1 MCQKISIL
9 MGVYNCADTLPEA
22 IDSILNQTY
31 TNWQLIICD
40 DCSTD
45 NTYDIAKSYQ
55 DKHTDNI
62 ILIKNDVNRRLAYS
76 LNHCL
81 KYADGEFIARM
92 DGDDISLP
100 NRFEVQVDYL
110 NKHPEYDLIGCA
122 MQRFSGNGKL
132 ADILY
137 SIDNP
142 DYYTLKN
149 KVPFHHATIMARKY
163 VYDKLNGYTVCKRTE
178 RGQDYDLWF
187 RFYHAGF
194 KGQNL
199 RVPLYL
205 VREDAGAIRRR
216 TIKTRFNALK
226 TTCYGY
232 NLLGYPKIWL
242 IKPVLQTFIKSIIP
256 YKFIE
261 QYRKWQAISKFKN
274 KK

>member
-9 MGVYNCADTLPEA
+9 MGVYNCANTLSEA

-55 DKHTDNI
+55 EKHPDKI
-62 ILIKNDVNRRLAYS
+62 ILIRNDINRRLAYS

-81 KYADGEFIARM
+81 EYADGEFIARM
-92 DGDDISLP
+92 DGDDLSLP

-110 NKHPEYDLIGCA
+110 NKHPEYDLVGCS
-122 MQRFSGNGKL
+122 MQRFSGNNKF
-132 ADILY
+132 ADIVY

-149 KVPFHHATIMARKY
+149 KVPFHHATIMARRK
-163 VYDKLNGYTVCKRTE
+163 VYDTLNGYTISERTNRAE
-178 RGQDYDLWF
+178 DYDLWF

-199 RVPLYL
+199 KEPLYL
-205 VREDAGAIRRR
+205 VREDAAAIRRR
-216 TIKTRFNALK
+216 TVKSRFNALK
-226 TTCYGY
+226 ITFYGY
-232 NLLGYPKIWL
+232 KLLGYPKIWL
-242 IKPVLQTFIKSIIP
+242 VRPILRTFIKSLIP
-256 YKFIE
+256 YKFVE
-261 QYRKWQAISKFKN
+261 VYRKWQALN
-274 KK
+274 K